1 MKQVKVVLG
10 RFQPMTLGHLKIAT
24 YKDLKGPDS
33 EQKSNLREHP
43 DLKEIAKQKTVI
55 FVVSTPPEKV
65 DKRHPFDDNLMK
77 KEFDIIKKNYSS
89 EIEDIMYVKGADI
102 CAWGEMLKHAGYQAS
117 VWITGSDEF
126 KMYKGMAL
134 KVPQYEEGN
143 RDNRDF
149 KDACTKS
156 FYVEEV
162 QRNESSTD
170 FISTISGTKV
180 RQSLLDNDKELFKR
194 MMPKGTDKLFDDFKK
209 AVENAP
215 EPVKKTKKT
224 KKIKEYFYNSKIS
237 LKNYIQEHLINEG
250 GNAVESQRIPAII
263 APKIYEEIEQTVR
276 SVSKFKSLKM
286 APLGSI
292 GKKNDD
298 DTTGDIDIAIEV
310 KTKDELNEIIDT
322 CFSDCEINLHTM
334 STISSF
340 GYKYDIDGYKGIAQI
355 DFMIVKNID
364 WAKFRYHSPNF
375 RLKESKYKG
384 GARNIM
390 LVDVISLIPVKDVQD
405 EYFEDGV
412 TVKRHWKYTFNTE
425 GIFLQLV
432 DYCGKNGKPIK
443 NGKKLKEFE
452 QLITNDPQNFVRF
465 VFGDEGTLADVNSAE
480 SVWAALHDPKKFKWG
495 KDVVE
500 KIEEKV
506 YNDKSM
512 QEFNFDPKDF
522 PCQYYNV
529 KQ

>member
-1 MKQVKVVLG
+1 
-10 RFQPMTLGHLKIAT
+10 MTLGHMKLIT
-24 YKDLKGPDS
+24 YNNLVGPDT
-33 EQKSNLREHP
+33 EQSNVLREQP
-43 DLKEIAKQKTVI
+43 NLKEIAKQNTLVLVI
-55 FVVSTPPEKV
+55 STPQEKV
-65 DKRHPFDDNLMK
+65 DSRHPFTDDLMQ
-77 KEFDIIKKNYSS
+77 KEFDIIKKSYP
-89 EIEDIMYVKGADI
+89 EIEDILYVNNADI
-102 CAWGEMLKHAGYQAS
+102 CAWGEMIKQLGYQAS
-117 VWITGSDEF
+117 VWITGSDEYAR
-126 KMYKGMAL
+126 YKPMAI
-134 KVPQYEEGN
+134 KVPQYEESN

-149 KDACTKS
+149 KDACSKS

-162 QRNESSTD
+162 KRAESSND
-170 FISTISGTKV
+170 FLETVSGTKV
-180 RQSLLDNDKELFKR
+180 REALKNGDIDVFKK
-194 MMPKGTDKLFDDFKK
+194 MMPKGVDKLFNEFKV

-215 EPVKKTKKT
+215 EPVKKSKSKR
-224 KKIKEYFYNSKIS
+224 IKEEYTS
-237 LKNYIQEHLINEG
+237 LLQYITEHLNKSISMIIEG
-250 GNAVESQRIPAII
+250 GNAVEAQRIPAII

-292 GKKNDD
+292 GKKNDN

-322 CFSDCEINLHTM
+322 CFSDCEINHHTM

-364 WAKFRYHSPNF
+364 WAQFRYHSPNF

-452 QLITNDPQNFVRF
+452 QLIANDPQNFVRF

-480 SVWAALHDPKKFKWG
+480 SVWAAFHDPKKFKWG